1 MARIFEIRDP
11 VHGFVTLT
19 DWERDIVNHP
29 AFQRLRRIRQL
40 SMTDM
45 VYPGAMH
52 TRFEHSLGVMHV
64 ATRMFDSLVE
74 RERGFLEGEPLKFT
88 AEGLRRDRVIVR
100 LAALLHDCG
109 HAPFS
114 HAAEDLMPEN
124 PQTGKPF
131 KHEHF
136 SSAIIRVLL
145 KDVIESHPGNQN
157 LEIKADDVA
166 QLIDEDKASL
176 GRRTLW
182 KHLIS
187 SQLDA
192 DRSDYLLRDSHHAG
206 VAYGHYD
213 LDRLITTL
221 RVGLS
226 EDSGTPLITIDKSGQ
241 HVAEALIIARYM
253 MFTQVYFQK
262 TRRIY
267 DIHLRDAVKNI
278 FNGDKF
284 PAPTSPE
291 NLNAY
296 LDWDDWRVMGFMK
309 NGQGGDA
316 GRKILDRDHDRMIC
330 ATEENP
336 SLDAILRLK
345 EAQAHLQD
353 KGITTIIDCAKAE
366 WYKNANEI
374 RILVDDQTKKTA
386 ELSSRSNA
394 VKGLIKS
401 EQWRLYVPTCE
412 RGKADSI
419 LKSKKLNRKG
429 RR

>member
-1 MARIFEIRDP
+1 MAKLYEIRDP
-11 VHGFVTLT
+11 IHGFVTLT
-19 DWERDIVNHP
+19 DWERDIVNHS

-64 ATRMFDSLVE
+64 ATRMFNSLVE
-74 RERGFLEGEPLKFT
+74 REGEFLKSKSLGFT
-88 AEGLRRDRVIVR
+88 DEGLKRDRVIVR

-124 PQTGKPF
+124 PQTGKRF

-145 KDVIESHPGNQN
+145 KDVIENHPDNQN

-278 FNGDKF
+278 FAGEKL

-296 LDWDDWRVMGFMK
+296 LEWDDWRVMGCLK
-309 NGQGGDA
+309 NGQGGEA
-316 GRKILDRDHDRMIC
+316 GRKILIRDHDRMVY
-330 ATEENP
+330 ATDENP
-336 SLDAILRLK
+336 SLDDITRFK
-345 EAQAHLQD
+345 EAQTHLND
-353 KGITTIIDCAKAE
+353 KGFTTTVDCANAE

-386 ELSSRSNA
+386 DLSSRSNA
-394 VKGLIKS
+394 VKGLMKC
-401 EQWRLYVPTCE
+401 EQSRLYVPTCE
-412 RGKADSI
+412 REKADSI